1 MIPLLEP
8 AQYPAILANG
18 LLIVVIIGI
27 PTALTS
33 LAIFFVVER
42 VPFRWGRLFLPAA
55 GAVLMLSVTLLY
67 FSGIPQSPEE
77 YQRTWVQMMMTSFL
91 LNALVIL
98 APFPFIRKYTP
109 LAYPPYL
116 VIPFTVLVT
125 FFLLVA
131 FGIIGG
137 DAQRPPTT
145 EYAQMMVR
153 VYLVVAEVVVA
164 TLVYGC
170 IGWLGTKMPG
180 GMARGD

>member
-27 PTALTS
+27 PTALIS
-33 LAIFFVVER
+33 LVIFFVLER
-42 VPFRWGRLFLPAA
+42 IPFRLVRLFLPAA
-55 GAVLMLSVTLLY
+55 GAVLMLYVTLLY

-77 YQRTWVQMMMTSFL
+77 YQRTWVPIMMTSFL

-98 APFPFIRKYTP
+98 APFPFIRKYTD
-109 LAYPPYL
+109 AFSPYI

-137 DAQRPPTT
+137 DAQRPPAT
-145 EYAQMMVR
+145 EYAQMIAMVSQ
-153 VYLVVAEVVVA
+153 VIAEVVVA
-164 TLVYGC
+164 AFVYG
-170 IGWLGTKMPG
+170 GFAWLGTKRSIDSV
-180 GMARGD
+180 RGD